1 MCLCVFVLFTLYV
14 LAKVWRPKLWNGNL
28 IRKLVDTTGDLAIEP
43 NFTHCMKINT
53 FMNTHIMV
61 GTVQV
66 CVESPV
72 ASFPGL
78 KRRRKGLISA
88 IIIDKS
94 MSVESKPSISD
105 FVFHLDLRL
114 NA

>member
-1 MCLCVFVLFTLYV
+1 
-14 LAKVWRPKLWNGNL
+14 
-28 IRKLVDTTGDLAIEP
+28 
-43 NFTHCMKINT
+43 MKINM
-53 FMNTHIMV
+53 FMNAHIMV

-66 CVESPV
+66 CVESLV

-78 KRRRKGLISA
+78 KRRRRKGLVSA